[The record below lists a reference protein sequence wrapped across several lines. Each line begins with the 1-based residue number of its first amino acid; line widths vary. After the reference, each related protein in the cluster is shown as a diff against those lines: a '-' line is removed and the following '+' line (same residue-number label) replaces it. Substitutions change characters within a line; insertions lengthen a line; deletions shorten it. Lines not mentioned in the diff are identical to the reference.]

1 MTGIFLIIGACF
13 LWALDALIRYPLVGK
28 GFSAV
33 SLVFIEHTMLA
44 VLSAYLFFSN
54 ISKLKQNKF
63 KPIWYF
69 FIIGGV
75 GSALATVAFTRAF
88 VFVNPSL
95 VIILQKFQPVV
106 AIVLARIVLKETMSK
121 QFLGWAL
128 ICLIGA
134 LMISFS
140 DLQSVF
146 NLSSNVIWQ
155 DNAVKGYLLIAVSIF
170 GWGAATVFG
179 KKLSLIGFNEKEIMS
194 NRFVFGFLALLPL
207 LPQME
212 FDKVLITDGIFKIA
226 VMVMI
231 SGVLAMYLYYQGLKR
246 VSARACALAELF
258 FPFAAVVVNWIF
270 LDATLNSL
278 QIMGGL
284 VLLLG
289 SLIIQV
295 KKY

>member
-1 MTGIFLIIGACF
+1 VTGIFLIIGACF
-13 LWALDALIRYPLVGK
+13 LWGLDALIRYPLVEK

-44 VLSAYLFFSN
+44 FLSGYLFFSN

-69 FIIGGV
+69 FVIGGV

-106 AIVLARIVLKETMSK
+106 AIVLARVVLNETMSK
-121 QFLGWAL
+121 QFFVWAMV
-128 ICLIGA
+128 CLVGA

-146 NLSSNVIWQ
+146 SLSSDVIWQ
-155 DNAVKGYLLIAVSIF
+155 DNAVKGYLLIAVSVF

-179 KKLSLIGFNEKEIMS
+179 KKLSLSGFDEKEIMS

-212 FDKVLITDGIFKIA
+212 FDKVLISDGIFKIA

-246 VSARACALAELF
+246 VTARACALAELF

-270 LDATLNSL
+270 LDATLNGL

-289 SLIIQV
+289 SSIIQV

>member
-13 LWALDALIRYPLVGK
+13 LWGLDALIRYPLVEK

-44 VLSAYLFFSN
+44 FLSGYLFFSN

-69 FIIGGV
+69 FVIGGV

-106 AIVLARIVLKETMSK
+106 AIVLARVVLNETMSK
-121 QFLGWAL
+121 QFFGWAMV
-128 ICLIGA
+128 CLVGA

-146 NLSSNVIWQ
+146 NLSSDVIWQ
-155 DNAVKGYLLIAVSIF
+155 DNAVKGYLLIAVSVF

-179 KKLSLIGFNEKEIMS
+179 KKLTLSGFDEKEIMS

-212 FDKVLITDGIFKIA
+212 FDKVLISDGIFKIA

-246 VSARACALAELF
+246 VTARACALAELF

-270 LDATLNSL
+270 LDATLNGL

-289 SLIIQV
+289 SSVIQV

>member
-13 LWALDALIRYPLVGK
+13 LWGLDALIRYPLVEK

-44 VLSAYLFFSN
+44 FLSGYLFFSN

-69 FIIGGV
+69 FVIGGV

-106 AIVLARIVLKETMSK
+106 AIVLARVVLNETMSK
-121 QFLGWAL
+121 QFFGWAMV
-128 ICLIGA
+128 CLVGA

-146 NLSSNVIWQ
+146 NLNSDVIWQ
-155 DNAVKGYLLIAVSIF
+155 DNAVKGYLLIAVSVF

-179 KKLSLIGFNEKEIMS
+179 KKLTLSGFDEKEIMS

-212 FDKVLITDGIFKIA
+212 FDKVLISDGIFKIA

-246 VSARACALAELF
+246 VTARACALAELF

-270 LDATLNSL
+270 LDATLNGL

-289 SLIIQV
+289 SSVIQV